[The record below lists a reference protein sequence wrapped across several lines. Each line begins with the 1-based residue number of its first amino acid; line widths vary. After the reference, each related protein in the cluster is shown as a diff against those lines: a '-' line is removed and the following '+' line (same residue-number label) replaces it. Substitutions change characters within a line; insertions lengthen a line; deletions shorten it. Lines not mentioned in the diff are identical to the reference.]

1 MTRLCASDV
10 LPIISEGKDYD
21 ILIKQALGLELPAL
35 AARVGCLEEET
46 LKRRLKDRRAAV
58 ISISSGGGVVE
69 GFARSVANIVNR
81 LGLQAKVM
89 GEADEAGFAE
99 ARQWG
104 AEILL
109 YADDDHFVAQDLV
122 GGFTADNN
130 PGTSLVYAAALEAM
144 AGGLKGRELVLL
156 GLGIIGRG
164 AVSRLLE
171 MGATPLLYDLDTEAA
186 NQALETGAELLNGP
200 EDLKRALSRT
210 NLIYEATPVAEAL
223 AEALWPLHP
232 VVAAPG
238 VPLSWPRAWLKPG
251 ERGRLWHDPLQSG
264 VAGMLGLLAAHI

>member
-35 AARVGCLEEET
+35 AARVGGLEEQA
-46 LKRRLKDRRAAV
+46 LKKRLRNRRAAV

-69 GFARSVANIVNR
+69 GFAHSVANIVAR
-81 LGLQAKVM
+81 LGLQARVM
-89 GEADEAGFAE
+89 AEADEAGFAE
-99 ARQWG
+99 ARAWG

-109 YADDDHFVAQDLV
+109 YADDDHFVAQDLA

-130 PGTSLVYAAALEAM
+130 PGTSLAYAAALEAM
-144 AGGLKGRELVLL
+144 AGGLKGRDVLLL
-156 GLGIIGRG
+156 GLGVIGRG
-164 AVSRLLE
+164 AVSRLVE
-171 MGATPLLYDLDTEAA
+171 MGAAPLLYDLDIEAA
-186 NQALETGAELLNGP
+186 REALESGAELVSGP
-200 EDLKRALSRT
+200 EDLQRALRGT
-210 NLIYEATPVAEAL
+210 DLIYEATPVAEAL
-223 AEALWPLHP
+223 AEALWPEHP

-264 VAGMLGLLAAHI
+264 VAGMLGLLAAHV